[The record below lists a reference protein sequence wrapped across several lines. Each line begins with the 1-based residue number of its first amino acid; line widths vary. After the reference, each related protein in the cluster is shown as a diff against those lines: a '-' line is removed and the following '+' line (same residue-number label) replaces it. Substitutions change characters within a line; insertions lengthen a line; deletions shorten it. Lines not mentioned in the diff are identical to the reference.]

1 MFKNH
6 PLLSGFVAILLLS
19 SLPTSVYAGAAGS
32 VLLAFQTIQ
41 SQPYAKDA
49 RLVEIK
55 GEKGDPFPNEWSML
69 LADPTAR
76 GGVREI
82 GISNGLI
89 TAERTPLSGFTEVAN
104 SPVIDSSKLLV
115 DAPALFQA
123 VQAEA
128 VAARVG
134 FHWLDYTLQV
144 PANSLSPVWTV
155 KLYDSLGGLVGTM
168 GISADTGVLAVP
180 MQLAEGV
187 TSETENKKV
196 GGWLAK
202 SPTLPLKPQRKPKIP
217 LSVLS
222 ETCRSF

>member
-1 MFKNH
+1 
-6 PLLSGFVAILLLS
+6 
-19 SLPTSVYAGAAGS
+19 
-32 VLLAFQTIQ
+32 
-41 SQPYAKDA
+41 
-49 RLVEIK
+49 
-55 GEKGDPFPNEWSML
+55 
-69 LADPTAR
+69 
-76 GGVREI
+76 VREI

-89 TAERTPLSGFTEVAN
+89 TAERTPLRGFTEVAN

-128 VAARVG
+128 VATRVS

-187 TSETENKKV
+187 TSETDTKKV
-196 GGWLAK
+196 GGLVGKVSDLATQTAEK
-202 SPTLPLKPQRKPKIP
+202 TQDTTLRIIGDLQEFLIGERTIGPGSDK
-217 LSVLS
+217 
-222 ETCRSF
+222 